1 MLPPSPCETEIA
13 CEESAREVPNI
24 ITRYIAQIQWGHE
37 TFMSPGAI
45 LHLLLCPRVTPPQSL
60 LRQVDNAEVLLACAE
75 TVGMCLQPAQR
86 LPSCPRAVRLP
97 APAVVAHSTLGVQ
110 LQCPSWG
117 EGTVRS
123 REMCRQK
130 NSALEVE
137 LFWLQLT

>member
-45 LHLLLCPRVTPPQSL
+45 LHLLLCPRGTPPQSL

-97 APAVVAHSTLGVQ
+97 ARLSQ
-110 LQCPSWG
+110 L
-117 EGTVRS
+117 TARS
-123 REMCRQK
+123 GCDCSARPGEMCRQK